1 MVKVKK
7 PKIAVLLA
15 AYNGIDWVEE
25 QVESILSQID
35 VIPVLFISVDLS
47 VDGTDDWVRNKKND
61 TRSIIMLPYGES
73 FGSAAGNFFRLIRD
87 VDLSGFDAVSFA
99 DQDDIWFPD
108 KLSRAWEKISV
119 DRIDAYSSNVI
130 ALWRDGSRKIINKAY
145 PQKKIDYFFE
155 SAGPGCTY
163 VFSQKSFLFFR
174 DFVIKSYNYLSV
186 IEFHDW
192 LVYAYFRS
200 NNMQWFIDPR
210 PGMYYRQHDNN
221 KIGAN
226 SGCNALIKRWR
237 LVHSKWFRQQVLL
250 IAQLVAPHRKEELSS
265 RWFLLCNFYELRR
278 HPRDLLFFLFLILL
292 GVY

>member
-1 MVKVKK
+1 MKK

-25 QVESILSQID
+25 QVESILSQRD
-35 VIPVLFISVDLS
+35 VIPILFISVDLS
-47 VDGTDDWVRNKKND
+47 VDGTDDWVRNKRND

-163 VFSQKSFLFFR
+163 VFSQKSFLFLK
-174 DFVIKSYNYLSV
+174 DFVIKNYNYLSV

-200 NNMQWFIDPR
+200 NNMRWFIDPR
-210 PGMYYRQHDNN
+210 PSMYYRQHDKN

-226 SGCNALIKRWR
+226 SGCGALVKRWH
-237 LVHSKWFRQQVLL
+237 LVHKKWFRQQDF
-250 IAQLVAPHRKEELSS
+250 P
-265 RWFLLCNFYELRR
+265 
-278 HPRDLLFFLFLILL
+278 
-292 GVY
+292 